1 MRVFA
6 GNLTFLLIVGV
17 AVMTGCTTV
26 SATAPPASTGIP
38 EAPSVPTLSA
48 RVSVSISS
56 QRMFPGERAVLEV
69 TVQNSG
75 NTAFATPHPRTTGPS
90 VLVVELRDPGT
101 GEVRLSRSYRRN
113 RGSRGVR
120 LIQQKAEPL
129 QPGQSK
135 RFRIQ
140 LGRLMGS
147 LPAGDHEVVVRMTTS
162 APKDPVDG
170 ASTKE
175 WVTFSSEPLS
185 IRVETFRPQALSV
198 LDCPLQDSFAV
209 LASAVTEDGDTVLI
223 ARETASGSPRD
234 GSWVRIVR
242 RGRGV
247 TVSDVTLAAKAAVGI
262 NGRCFAWLEGSELHA
277 SGFWGVAR
285 TVKPLEPVEVGVETP
300 RLVQPGFQ
308 LTQDLAL
315 FFVVGSHQD
324 GWAVQPL
331 ILSSDGLQAG
341 TPVRLGTRE
350 PGLLLASIA
359 WSFEAGPGAIEVI
372 WSEKGGNQTRVFTR
386 AFNSSGEAIGRPDGS
401 ARRLLKMRGELVAS
415 DVLPLRNISDP
426 TVLNRLSGASDDD
439 SDLRMGESGID
450 LHLLFE
456 VPNRKLAME
465 SVALDLDGRRRIR
478 FRKRFRAPPSV
489 PDAWAVSRSLGV
501 RLPVVAT
508 SRGRLFWARAAD
520 DAEWVE
526 AEGVDASASGL
537 HVLHGDG
544 QKADCPLPCDY
555 SGIARVGWFREALGL
570 QYLGLPC
577 HEAQGR

>member
-1 MRVFA
+1 M
-6 GNLTFLLIVGV
+6 
-17 AVMTGCTTV
+17 
-26 SATAPPASTGIP
+26 
-38 EAPSVPTLSA
+38 
-48 RVSVSISS
+48 
-56 QRMFPGERAVLEV
+56 
-69 TVQNSG
+69 
-75 NTAFATPHPRTTGPS
+75 
-90 VLVVELRDPGT
+90 LVVELRDPGT

-113 RGSRGVR
+113 RGPRGVR

-198 LDCPLQDSFAV
+198 LDCPLEDSFAV
-209 LASAVTEDGDTVLI
+209 VAGAVTEHDETVLV
-223 ARETASGSPRD
+223 ARETGSGSPQD
-234 GSWVRIVR
+234 GSWARIVP

-247 TVSDVTLAAKAAVGI
+247 TVSDVVLAAKAAVGI
-262 NGRCFAWLEGSELHA
+262 DGRCFAWLEGSELHA
-277 SGFWGVAR
+277 SRFWGVAR

-315 FFVVGSHQD
+315 FFVAGSHP
-324 GWAVQPL
+324 GGYAVQPV
-331 ILSSDGLQAG
+331 ILSSDGLLAG
-341 TPVRLGTRE
+341 TPVRLGTRT
-350 PGLLLASIA
+350 PGLLRASIA
-359 WSFEAGPGAIEVI
+359 WSFEEGFGAVEVM
-372 WSEKGGNQTRVFTR
+372 WSEQAGRRTRIFTR
-386 AFNSSGEAIGRPDGS
+386 AFSSSVETIGRPAGP
-401 ARRLLKMRGELVAS
+401 AQRLLETRGALVAS
-415 DVLPLRNISDP
+415 DVLTVRDVSDP
-426 TVLNRLSGASDDD
+426 SVLRRALGASGGDNY
-439 SDLRMGESGID
+439 LRGGDPGID

-456 VPNRKLAME
+456 VPDRKLAME
-465 SVALDLDGRRRIR
+465 SVALNLDGKRRVR
-478 FRKRFRAPPSV
+478 FRKRFKAPPSV
-489 PDAWAVSRSLGV
+489 SDAWAVSRSLGI

-526 AEGVDASASGL
+526 AEGVEASASGL

-555 SGIARVGWFREALGL
+555 SGIARVGWFQPTMGL
-570 QYLGLPC
+570 LYLGLPC
-577 HEAQGR
+577 HEEQRRQ